1 MNAKERKQTASD
13 DYCTS
18 IRQIVIFDG
27 DCAMCSRFVTWSV
40 RRLIVADTGF
50 VASQSEEGQALLR
63 RKELEMDPST
73 VYLLNADGVLK
84 RSDAILELSK
94 SLRKPYSKL
103 AFFAWVPCWLRDG
116 VYRFVA
122 WIRRWIPF
130 KKITCEIDGPRQRL
144 LLGSNEDH
152 WPEWLKTSAN
162 AP

>member
-1 MNAKERKQTASD
+1 MNSKERKQADSHD
-13 DYCTS
+13 FTS

-40 RRLIVADTGF
+40 QRLRVADTGF
-50 VASQSEEGQALLR
+50 VASQSEQGQVLLR

-73 VYLLNADGVLK
+73 VYLLNAEGVLN

-94 SLRKPYSKL
+94 SFRNPYSKL
-103 AFFAWVPCWLRDG
+103 AFFAWVPRWLRDG

-122 WIRRWIPF
+122 WIRRWIPSR
-130 KKITCEIDGPRQRL
+130 KITCEIDGPRQRL

-152 WPEWLKTSAN
+152 WPEWLRTSAN
-162 AP
+162 AR